1 MNNFFK
7 IITSE
12 RANYINLNF
21 IEQISISN
29 ACDSKKRPTVS
40 FYHNSGKI
48 SEYNMGQEDL
58 QKLIQILE
66 EKDIYIEN
74 NDDDE
79 NEDED
84 IK

>member
-12 RANYINLNF
+12 CANYINFNF
-21 IEQISISN
+21 VEQISISN

-48 SEYNMGQEDL
+48 SEYNMNNEDL

-66 EKDIYIEN
+66 GEDIYIET
-74 NDDDE
+74 DD
-79 NEDED
+79 DED